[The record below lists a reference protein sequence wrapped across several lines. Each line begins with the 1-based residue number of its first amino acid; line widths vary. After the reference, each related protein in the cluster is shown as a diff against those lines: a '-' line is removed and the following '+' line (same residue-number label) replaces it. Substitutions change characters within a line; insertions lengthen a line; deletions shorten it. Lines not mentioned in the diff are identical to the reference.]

1 MLLVIDVGNTNTVLG
16 LFDGQRLLAHWRLT
30 TLHEQTVDE
39 YGILARNLF
48 AVDHVDPAAI
58 HGIIISSV
66 VPPLDS
72 TLERVAQK
80 YFGIAPLFVSAATA
94 AGIKVLYD
102 NPAEVGA
109 DRLVNAVAA
118 FDKYGGPCIVVDFGT
133 AVTFDAVS
141 RKGEYL
147 GGVITPGLGI
157 AAEALFR
164 RAARLTRV
172 DIREPARVIGTN
184 TTASVQSGLY
194 YGFVGLV
201 DGILERMI
209 AELGVQAKVIATGGQ
224 AALMARGSR
233 FFSEVDENL
242 TLEGLRIIW
251 ERNHPV

>member
-16 LFDGQRLLAHWRLT
+16 LFDGQRLVAHWRLT

-48 AVDHVDPAAI
+48 AVDHVDPSTI
-58 HGIIISSV
+58 RGIIISSV

-72 TLERVAQK
+72 TLERMALK
-80 YFGIAPLFVSAATA
+80 YFGIAPLFVNAAVNT
-94 AGIKVLYD
+94 GMKVLYD
-102 NPAEVGA
+102 SPSDVGA
-109 DRLVNAVAA
+109 DRVVNAVAA
-118 FDKYGGPCIVVDFGT
+118 FDKHGGPCIVVDFGT

-141 RKGEYL
+141 EQGEYL
-147 GGVITPGLGI
+147 GGVITPGVGI

-201 DGILERMI
+201 DGILERMLR
-209 AELGVQAKVIATGGQ
+209 ELGAESHVIATGGQ
-224 AALMARGSR
+224 AALVARGSR
-233 FFSEVDENL
+233 FIRIVDENL
-242 TLEGLRIIW
+242 TLEGLRLIW